1 MTATTVSPNLPV
13 RATNSALRLAV
24 AFALMAVLVL
34 GAFAIGRSTADTSE
48 PAPAVSSSEAT
59 PANVPAVPDPASC
72 GHTAHTPPC

>member
-1 MTATTVSPNLPV
+1 MTATATTVSPSLPH
-13 RATNSALRLAV
+13 RATNGLLRLAV
-24 AFALMAVLVL
+24 GLVLIAAVVL

-48 PAPAVSSSEAT
+48 PAPAVAT